1 LLPQADWVLSGVAL
15 RRDVAGDGAFGRGGR
30 RGHVMQKLS
39 IALGTYGLTKPLK
52 EGRVPSGRLPLDYAQ
67 IDQIVPAMRRMC
79 RGLEY
84 DICEMAFTTYV
95 CARAAGL
102 PFTAIPLFVTRNF
115 HHWAVFINTRSGI
128 REPKDLEGRRVG
140 VNRGYTV
147 TTGLWARG
155 VLRTEYGV
163 DLDKITFVPTDDE
176 HVASFAA
183 PANVDYSHRGKPMRD
198 LLLNGVVDAAIGEI
212 GIEAPEIKPLI
223 PDARNA
229 AFDYFR
235 RTGVYPINHGIVVKN
250 ALLKQAPW
258 IADEL
263 ARAFEAAKAIYLKDL
278 EGSGS
283 ISSWD
288 KAAIDNAKVVG
299 DPFPFGIEKNRKA
312 LEAITAFAADQKM
325 VPRRYSVEELF
336 VPLN

>member
-1 LLPQADWVLSGVAL
+1 
-15 RRDVAGDGAFGRGGR
+15 
-30 RGHVMQKLS
+30 MQKLS

-52 EGRVPSGRLPLDYAQ
+52 DGQVPAGRMPLDYVP

-102 PFTAIPLFVTRNF
+102 PFTAVPVFVTRNF
-115 HHWAVFINTRSGI
+115 HHWAVFINTKSGI
-128 REPKDLEGRRVG
+128 KEPKDLEGRKVG

-163 DLDKITFVPTDDE
+163 DLDKVTFVPTDDE
-176 HVASFAA
+176 HVAEFAA

-212 GIEAPEIKPLI
+212 GIEAPEIRPLI

-235 RTGVYPINHGIVVKN
+235 RTGIYPINHGLVVKN
-250 ALLKQAPW
+250 SLLKEAPW
-258 IADEL
+258 IAGEL
-263 ARAFEAAKAIYLKDL
+263 AGAFDAAKAIYLKNLD
-278 EGSGS
+278 GSGS

-312 LEAITAFAADQKM
+312 LEAITEFALDQKM
-325 VPRRYSVEELF
+325 VPRRFSVEELF
-336 VPLN
+336 PPAG